1 MSTYYFSVN
10 FVYLRTKCF
19 VFVFIYVSGII
30 AEVIDGINPINFV
43 LLFGLYI
50 FLLININYVII
61 LTLSIS

>member
-1 MSTYYFSVN
+1 M
-10 FVYLRTKCF
+10 
-19 VFVFIYVSGII
+19 FIYVSGII